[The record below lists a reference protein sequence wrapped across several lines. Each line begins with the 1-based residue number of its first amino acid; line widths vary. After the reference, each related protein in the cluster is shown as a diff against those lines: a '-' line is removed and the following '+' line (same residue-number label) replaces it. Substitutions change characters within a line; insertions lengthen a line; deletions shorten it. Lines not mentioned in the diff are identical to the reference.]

1 MKSNEV
7 QKETGLTR
15 KAIEYYELQGLLEPN
30 RDENGYRN
38 YSDSDVQMLK
48 KISLFRQLGLNL
60 TEIVKIANS
69 GSEKQALADIVRD
82 KSIRLEIDQKRQ
94 ELLSSL
100 MNGMLLDD
108 LPTELKAIEAQEAI
122 YERLCRTFPG
132 YLGQSLFINYRPYLQ
147 GTIVTEA
154 QQEAYDNYVN
164 FLDQMPEL
172 KLTQEEQEFME
183 EVSSEISLEMLDRI
197 NAGKTSAIEN
207 TQKWLEENASI
218 ISAYEQMKNSE
229 ELKSLPIWSIQKKL
243 KALMAESGY
252 YEIAIPLLRQMSPAY
267 DEYYNK
273 LLKSEDDY
281 QQWMQNNN

>member
-1 MKSNEV
+1 M
-7 QKETGLTR
+7 
-15 KAIEYYELQGLLEPN
+15 
-30 RDENGYRN
+30 
-38 YSDSDVQMLK
+38 
-48 KISLFRQLGLNL
+48 
-60 TEIVKIANS
+60 
-69 GSEKQALADIVRD
+69 
-82 KSIRLEIDQKRQ
+82 
-94 ELLSSL
+94 
-100 MNGMLLDD
+100 
-108 LPTELKAIEAQEAI
+108 
-122 YERLCRTFPG
+122 
-132 YLGQSLFINYRPYLQ
+132 
-147 GTIVTEA
+147 TEA